1 MTISRR
7 HQPLDGHRSQVAELV
22 QFLGGLVGQE
32 PRGGLIEVRYREGDG
47 MRQRFHRANRPEL
60 AAELVLLLGQQH
72 DVYVGCAPRRR
83 PWGAR
88 RAIER
93 VWALWVDCDGAEASS
108 RLARFEPAPSMVV
121 ASGSAESRHAY
132 WPLAEPLEPRQAE
145 DANSRLAHALGA
157 DPAATDAA
165 RILRPPHTRN
175 FKHDPPAP
183 VVLERLAD
191 ERLMADDVV
200 RGLPAVPVAPLGRGP
215 DPGPALRT
223 GDPLR
228 SIEPAVYV
236 EVLTGQ
242 RVGRSRKISCPF
254 HEDASPSLHVYPT
267 PEGGWFCFSC
277 RRGTSVYDLAG
288 PLWGLQTRGLEFLEL
303 RRRLSEL
310 LL

>member
-1 MTISRR
+1 
-7 HQPLDGHRSQVAELV
+7 
-22 QFLGGLVGQE
+22 
-32 PRGGLIEVRYREGDG
+32 
-47 MRQRFHRANRPEL
+47 MRQRFHRADRPEL
-60 AAELVLLLGQQH
+60 AAELVLLLAQQH

-83 PWGAR
+83 RWGAR

-93 VWALWVDCDGAEASS
+93 VWSLWVDCDGADASA
-108 RLARFEPAPSMVV
+108 RLASFEPAPAIVI
-121 ASGSAESRHAY
+121 ASGSPGGRHAY

-145 DANSRLAHALGA
+145 EANARLAHALGA

-183 VVLERLAD
+183 VVLERLGD
-191 ERLMADDVV
+191 ERQMAADVV
-200 RGLPAVPVAPLGRGP
+200 RRLPVLPAPAGRGP

-228 SIEPAVYV
+228 SLEPAVYV
-236 EVLTGQ
+236 EALTGQ
-242 RVGRSRKISCPF
+242 RVGRNRKVSCPF
-254 HEDASPSLHVYPT
+254 HEDATPSLHVYET
-267 PEGGWFCFSC
+267 PAGGWFCFSC

-288 PLWGLQTRGLEFLEL
+288 PLWGLRTRGVEFLEL
-303 RRRLSEL
+303 RRRLTEL